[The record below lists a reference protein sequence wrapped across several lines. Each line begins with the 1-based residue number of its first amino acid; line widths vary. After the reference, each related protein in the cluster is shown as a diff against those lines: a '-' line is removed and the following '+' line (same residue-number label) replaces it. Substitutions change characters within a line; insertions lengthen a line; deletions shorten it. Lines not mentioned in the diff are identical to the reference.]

1 MIMKTSLKFIILLI
15 SIFLTCNCGM
25 ENGENEKKKRFTL
38 KANLPI
44 DFITNQ
50 NLGDSLSVVE
60 AKKKTNSG
68 EIIVINGFIGGRRE
82 PFTAG
87 RASFILGDDSI
98 KTCDEIDTDHCPTP
112 WDACCE
118 DRKKILSSTISIQVV
133 DEHTNLLRGT
143 LKGVKGLQPGRKIK
157 VLGTINSQSIPS
169 AMLVNAQQIELL

>member
-1 MIMKTSLKFIILLI
+1 MKTSLKFIILLI

-169 AMLVNAQQIELL
+169 AILVNAQQIELL

>member
-1 MIMKTSLKFIILLI
+1 MKTSLKFIILLI
-15 SIFLTCNCGM
+15 SIFLICNCGM

-38 KANLPI
+38 KANLPV

-60 AKKKTNSG
+60 AKKRANSG

-118 DRKKILSSTISIQVV
+118 DRKKILSSTISIQII
-133 DEHTNLLRGT
+133 DEHTNLLKGT

-157 VLGTINSQSIPS
+157 VLGTIDSQSIPP
-169 AMLVNAQQIELL
+169 AMLLNAQQIELL

>member
-1 MIMKTSLKFIILLI
+1 MKTSLKFIILLI

-25 ENGENEKKKRFTL
+25 ESGENEKKKRFTV

-44 DFITNQ
+44 NFITNQ

-60 AKKKTNSG
+60 AKKRADSG
-68 EIIVINGFIGGRRE
+68 EVIIIHGFIGGRRE

-118 DRKKILSSTISIQVV
+118 DRKKILSSTISIQII
-133 DEHTNLLRGT
+133 DEHTNLLKGT

-157 VLGTINSQSIPS
+157 VLGTIDSRSIPS
-169 AMLVNAQQIELL
+169 AMRINAQQIELL

>member
-1 MIMKTSLKFIILLI
+1 MKTSLKFIILLI

-38 KANLPI
+38 KANLPV

-60 AKKKTNSG
+60 AKKRANSG
-68 EIIVINGFIGGRRE
+68 EIIFINGFIGGRRE

-157 VLGTINSQSIPS
+157 VLGTIDSQSIPS
-169 AMLVNAQQIELL
+169 AMLLNAQQIELL

>member
-1 MIMKTSLKFIILLI
+1 MKTSLKFIILLI

-25 ENGENEKKKRFTL
+25 ESGENEKKKRFTL
-38 KANLPI
+38 KANLPM

-60 AKKKTNSG
+60 ARKRADSG
-68 EIIVINGFIGGRRE
+68 IIIVNGFIGGRRE
-82 PFTAG
+82 PFAEG

-118 DRKKILSSTISIQVV
+118 DRKKILSSTISIQVI
-133 DEHTNLLRGT
+133 DEHTNLLIGT

-157 VLGTINSQSIPS
+157 VLGTIDSQSIPP
-169 AMLVNAQQIELL
+169 AMLLNAQQIELL

>member
-1 MIMKTSLKFIILLI
+1 MKTSLKFIILLI

-25 ENGENEKKKRFTL
+25 ESGENEKKKRFTV
-38 KANLPI
+38 KVNLPI
-44 DFITNQ
+44 NFITNQ

-60 AKKKTNSG
+60 AKKRADSG
-68 EIIVINGFIGGRRE
+68 EIIIINGFIGGRRE

-118 DRKKILSSTISIQVV
+118 DRKKILSSTISIQII
-133 DEHTNLLRGT
+133 DEHTNLLKGT

-157 VLGTINSQSIPS
+157 VLGTIDSRSIPS

>member
-1 MIMKTSLKFIILLI
+1 MKTSLKFIILLI

-25 ENGENEKKKRFTL
+25 ESGENEKKKRFTL
-38 KANLPI
+38 KANLPM

-60 AKKKTNSG
+60 AKKRADSG
-68 EIIVINGFIGGRRE
+68 EIIIINGFIGGRRE

-118 DRKKILSSTISIQVV
+118 DRKKILSSTISIQVI
-133 DEHTNLLRGT
+133 DEHTNLLKGT

-157 VLGTINSQSIPS
+157 VLGTIDSRSIPS

>member
-1 MIMKTSLKFIILLI
+1 MKTSLKFIILLI

-157 VLGTINSQSIPS
+157 VLGTKDSQSIPS
-169 AMLVNAQQIELL
+169 AMLLNAQQIELL

>member
-1 MIMKTSLKFIILLI
+1 MKTSLKFIIQLI

-25 ENGENEKKKRFTL
+25 ESGENEKKKRFTL
-38 KANLPI
+38 KANLPM

-60 AKKKTNSG
+60 ARKRADSG
-68 EIIVINGFIGGRRE
+68 IIIVNGFIGGRRE
-82 PFTAG
+82 PFAEG

-98 KTCDEIDTDHCPTP
+98 KTCDEIDSDHCPTP

-118 DRKKILSSTISIQVV
+118 DRKKILSSTISIQVI
-133 DEHTNLLRGT
+133 DEHTNLLIGT

-157 VLGTINSQSIPS
+157 VLGTIDSRSIPS

>member
-1 MIMKTSLKFIILLI
+1 MKTSLKFIILLI

-25 ENGENEKKKRFTL
+25 ESGENEKKKRFTV

-44 DFITNQ
+44 NFITNQ

-60 AKKKTNSG
+60 AKKRADSG
-68 EIIVINGFIGGRRE
+68 EIIIINGFIGGRRE

-118 DRKKILSSTISIQVV
+118 DRKKILSSTISIQII
-133 DEHTNLLRGT
+133 DEHTNLLKGT

-157 VLGTINSQSIPS
+157 VLGTIDSRSIPS